1 MTYALLME
9 LYGFMVFETIYSS
22 PSYLMALLGGVRVE
36 IESHCAGTAEPAI
49 LAEPTLGLWR
59 WSGAVVQDNCE
70 TDARTQYR
78 IHTYTANIEGWEP
91 LSGSPP
97 TD

>member
-1 MTYALLME
+1 MLCPGSRMTYALLME

-49 LAEPTLGLWR
+49 LAEPTSG
-59 WSGAVVQDNCE
+59 SGAGAEQW
-70 TDARTQYR
+70 Y
-78 IHTYTANIEGWEP
+78 
-91 LSGSPP
+91 
-97 TD
+97 